1 MHGDLTPYLYNL
13 TPDPAATADALAFAR
28 SLPPSPRVVGRLE
41 DLIMCFSSFVAD
53 EQGPRLPGARTR
65 ALEALH
71 FAASGLYAF
80 LEEGQRQGAPGWATL
95 THARLWAVR
104 QWVGASAAH
113 PRDVTS
119 SLVYAMNRPHMLPG
133 WAHAQRQGGQGP
145 EVGHLAAWGVVSQ
158 LLEAAPTL
166 EDGDAEDLTHA
177 MLEALESR
185 KTARPDLDLPWPD
198 PVGGP
203 TPDPVHVAQY
213 VTRAPGDRVTVHLGG
228 GEDYTAGRSD
238 AALTPLPDGAAFL
251 ALTVEGQP
259 LTVRLSPDMA
269 RQVRQVFG
277 LEDGEEEAGQVSPL
291 N

>member
-1 MHGDLTPYLYNL
+1 MSKDLTPYLYNL

-28 SLPPSPRVVGRLE
+28 SLPPSPRVAGRLE
-41 DLIMCFSSFVAD
+41 DLIMCFSSFVQG

-65 ALEALH
+65 ALDVLH

-80 LEEGQRQGAPGWATL
+80 LEEGQRQGTPGWATL

-119 SLVYAMNRPHMLPG
+119 SLVYALNRPDMLPA

-145 EVGHLAAWGVVSQ
+145 DAGHLAAWGVVSH

-177 MLEALESR
+177 MLEALER
-185 KTARPDLDLPWPD
+185 RTAARPDLPFPD

-203 TPDPVHVAQY
+203 APAPVHVAQY

-228 GEDYTAGRSD
+228 GEDYTAGQSD

-259 LTVRLSPDMA
+259 LTVRLTPEDA
-269 RQVRQVFG
+269 RTVRQVFG
-277 LEDGEEEAGQVSPL
+277 LEDGEEEAGQASPL